1 MKNIIF
7 ISILFAALT
16 GCNSKQ
22 ETENKTE
29 APANENIV
37 QMTDAQLKNAGIVTG
52 KMENKSIS
60 SILKLNGTIDVP
72 PANIVSISFPLGGY
86 VKSTKLR
93 PGMRVKKGEAVAA
106 MEDPQLIQLQ
116 QDYLTAKAK
125 LVFIEQEFNRQ
136 KELNQSKASSDKLFQ
151 QAQAD
156 YTSQKVLVKSLSEKL
171 KLIGINPDNL
181 DENNISRSANIYS
194 PIDGFIAEV
203 NVNIGKYVNPSD
215 ILFKIVDPSDID
227 IVLNVF
233 EKDIN
238 RLSIGQ
244 KVIAYTNINP
254 EKKYPAKIFLIGK
267 ELSQDRNVEVYCHFQ
282 RYDKTLIPG
291 MFMNAEI
298 EVQTNNAWVLPAD
311 AVVSFEN
318 NRYIFIA
325 KTKNEFEMLGIKT
338 GTTENGFTEIIA
350 ADTATLQQTAFV
362 TKGAYS
368 LLMKMKNT
376 SDE

>member
-7 ISILFAALT
+7 ISILFATLT
-16 GCNSKQ
+16 GCNNKQ
-22 ETENKTE
+22 ESENKTE
-29 APANENIV
+29 SPANENIV
-37 QMTDAQLKNAGIVTG
+37 QMTDPQLKNAGIVTG
-52 KMENKSIS
+52 IMENKSIS
-60 SILKLNGTIDVP
+60 SVLKLNGTIDVP

-86 VKSTKLR
+86 VKSTKLL
-93 PGMRVKKGEAVAA
+93 PGMQVKKGEAIAA
-106 MEDPQLIQLQ
+106 MEDLQLIQLQ

-136 KELNQSKASSDKLFQ
+136 KELNQSKASSDKLLQ
-151 QAQAD
+151 QTQAD

-194 PIDGFIAEV
+194 PIDGFISEV

-215 ILFKIVDPSDID
+215 ILFEIVDPSDID

-238 RLSIGQ
+238 RLSLGQ

-267 ELSQDRNVEVYCHFQ
+267 ELSRDRNVEVHCHFE

-298 EVQTNNAWVLPAD
+298 EVQTNNAWVLPSD

-318 NRYIFIA
+318 KQYIFIA
-325 KTKNEFEMLGIKT
+325 KTKNEFEMLEIKT
-338 GTTENGFTEIIA
+338 GNTENGFTEIIIDQNSIA
-350 ADTATLQQTAFV
+350 KNFV

-376 SDE
+376 PDE